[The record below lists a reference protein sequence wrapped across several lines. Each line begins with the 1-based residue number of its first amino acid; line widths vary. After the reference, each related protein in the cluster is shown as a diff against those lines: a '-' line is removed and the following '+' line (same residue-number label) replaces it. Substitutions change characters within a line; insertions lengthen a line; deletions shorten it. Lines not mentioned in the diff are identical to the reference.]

1 VTEETMKRFNSHQV
15 DVGIGAIVV
24 ALALFV
30 LAQSL
35 QLDFYVEGIPGP
47 GFFPTLLAI
56 ALGLTGMI
64 LAVVSFVRAKTSSE
78 PFDAPTRNQVMRSL
92 GVWLAVLASV
102 LLVPIA
108 GFVLAMLALAAVLI
122 LGLEGQRTI
131 KGVAG
136 VIVIPVGAYLLFS
149 GLLGVQLPAGVFGN

>member
-1 VTEETMKRFNSHQV
+1 MKRFNTHQV
-15 DVGIGAIVV
+15 DVGIGAIVF
-24 ALALFV
+24 AIALFV
-30 LAQSL
+30 FVQSL
-35 QLDFYVEGIPGP
+35 QLDFYIEGIPGP

-56 ALGLTGMI
+56 ALGLSGVI
-64 LAVVSFVRAKTSSE
+64 LAAVSFVRAKSSSE
-78 PFDAPTRNQVMRSL
+78 PFEAPTGNQVKRSL
-92 GVWLAVLASV
+92 GVWLAVLGSV

-136 VIVIPVGAYLLFS
+136 VVIIPVGAYLLFS
-149 GLLGVQLPAGVFGN
+149 GLLGVPLPAGVFGN

>member
-1 VTEETMKRFNSHQV
+1 MKRFNTHQV

-24 ALALFV
+24 AIALFV
-30 LAQSL
+30 FVQSQ
-35 QLDFYVEGIPGP
+35 QLDFYIEGIPGP

-56 ALGLTGMI
+56 ALGLSGVI
-64 LAVVSFVRAKTSSE
+64 LAVVSFVRSKSSSE
-78 PFDAPTRNQVMRSL
+78 PFEAPTRDQVKRSL
-92 GVWLAVLASV
+92 GVWLAVLGSV

-136 VIVIPVGAYLLFS
+136 VIIIPVGAYLLFS
-149 GLLGVQLPAGVFGN
+149 GLLGVPLPAGVFGN

>member
-1 VTEETMKRFNSHQV
+1 MKNFNTHQV

-24 ALALFV
+24 AIALFV
-30 LAQSL
+30 FVQSL
-35 QLDFYVEGIPGP
+35 QLDFYIEGIPGP

-56 ALGLTGMI
+56 ALGLSGVI
-64 LAVVSFVRAKTSSE
+64 LAVVSFVRSKSSSE
-78 PFDAPTRNQVMRSL
+78 PFEAPTRDQVKRSL
-92 GVWLAVLASV
+92 GVWLAVLGSV

-136 VIVIPVGAYLLFS
+136 VIIIPVGAYLLFS
-149 GLLGVQLPAGVFGN
+149 GLLGVPLPAGVFGN

>member
-1 VTEETMKRFNSHQV
+1 MKRLNTHQV

-24 ALALFV
+24 AIALFV
-30 LAQSL
+30 FVQSQ
-35 QLDFYVEGIPGP
+35 QLDFYIEGIPGP

-56 ALGLTGMI
+56 ALGLSGLI
-64 LAVVSFVRAKTSSE
+64 LAVASFVRAKSSSE
-78 PFDAPTRNQVMRSL
+78 PFEAPTRNQVKRSL
-92 GVWLAVLASV
+92 GVWLAVLGSV

-136 VIVIPVGAYLLFS
+136 VIIIPVGAYLLFS
-149 GLLGVQLPAGVFGN
+149 GLLGVPLPAGVFGN